1 MSLLDQARVAAAPYI
16 TPLRARYE
24 ALPPRDQKALLILG
38 AFFVGLFLVFA
49 LWWPSHQAMLKAK
62 QRYLNSQSTL
72 LWLQSNADQ
81 ARSRAGAGVVN
92 SGESVLGVVSNSAA
106 ANGISLR
113 RFEPEGE
120 RVRIWL
126 EGVPFNQLATWLNQ
140 LAQQGIQASEAQ
152 LERQASS
159 GLVSV
164 RLSLG
169 R

>member
-16 TPLRARYE
+16 TPLRVRYE
-24 ALPPRDQKALLILG
+24 ALPQRDQKALLVLG
-38 AFFVGLFLVFA
+38 VFFIGLFLVFA

-72 LWLQSNADQ
+72 LWIQANSAQ
-81 ARSRAGAGVVN
+81 ARLGSRQAGVN
-92 SGESVLGVVSNSAA
+92 SGESVLSLVSNSAS

-126 EGVPFNQLATWLNQ
+126 EGVPFNQLAAWLNQ
-140 LAQQGIQASEAQ
+140 LATQGIQASEAQ
-152 LERQASS
+152 LERQADS